1 MLITL
6 IYCSFHNVNWKH
18 FPFWSRLVKAISFQT
33 CLKRVKFSLF
43 MCAASLDGCDVK
55 PLLKTIQR
63 AVTNMHFLLV
73 SLSDWPFAVDEY
85 SVTRQQD
92 SCTRFAGAQ
101 RSWLSKLLDI
111 A

>member
-1 MLITL
+1 MCHFLE
-6 IYCSFHNVNWKH
+6 SFGQSDFISDLSKKSKV
-18 FPFWSRLVKAISFQT
+18 FIVYVRRLFGWLR
-33 CLKRVKFSLF
+33 CE
-43 MCAASLDGCDVK
+43 
-55 PLLKTIQR
+55 PLLKKKTQR

-111 A
+111 QLT